1 MKAPWRPGAA
11 RGRVAGGDGIRRW
24 TLAGRY
30 GAGGHARDVGKKTP
44 NASVVAVPPGIQSV
58 DVTSAEQPLAGF
70 DRSEIRFWCRT
81 PPGILPSLAFG
92 LRMSTSTTARPATPP
107 LPPAQSKLS
116 DLEIKDAQLIF
127 GSVWRELEEDFGRE
141 NLRFPKEII
150 LLGGAPGAGK
160 GTNTEFI
167 RETRGLTCPPVV
179 ISALLDS
186 PEAQA
191 IKNAGNMVGDRDVVG
206 LLLRHLLHPEYR
218 DGAILDGFPRTK
230 VQVECL
236 KLLVDRMNA
245 LRREYYDTPLSIH
258 FRQPTVHIMVLFVDE
273 KESIARQLKRGRE
286 TRLHNEEVVR
296 SGVGTLLEDRPTDHD
311 EGLARRRYRVF
322 KEQTWDALQ
331 SLKEIFHYHL
341 ISAQGAFEEVE
352 QNILR
357 ELEYQSTLELDPRTV
372 DRLRGVPV
380 ASEIIVHAR
389 QELVKRL
396 DSYELE
402 HREVFAKVTVFIET
416 KIIPIVLR
424 HAISGTA
431 HINAEE
437 RVLEDPLALAMLI
450 DVFSE
455 RGYHAVV
462 DIHKIEIPEKV
473 DLATGAIKCRTK
485 KVFRIQIRF
494 QGSEIRRG

>member
-1 MKAPWRPGAA
+1 M
-11 RGRVAGGDGIRRW
+11 
-24 TLAGRY
+24 
-30 GAGGHARDVGKKTP
+30 
-44 NASVVAVPPGIQSV
+44 
-58 DVTSAEQPLAGF
+58 
-70 DRSEIRFWCRT
+70 
-81 PPGILPSLAFG
+81 PS
-92 LRMSTSTTARPATPP
+92 TATTPP
-107 LPPAQSKLS
+107 LSPPAPVAGKLS

-127 GSVWRELEEDFGRE
+127 GSVWQGLEEDFGRE

-160 GTNTEFI
+160 GTNTAFI
-167 RETRGLTCPPVV
+167 TKTRGLTCQPIV

-186 PEAQA
+186 PEARSL
-191 IKNAGNMVGDRDVVG
+191 KDAGNMVGDREVVS
-206 LLLRHLLHPEYR
+206 LLLRQLLRKEYQ
-218 DGAILDGFPRTK
+218 DGVILDGFPSTN

-236 KLLVDRMNA
+236 KLLVDKMHQ
-245 LRREYYDTPLSIH
+245 LRREFYRTPLSIH
-258 FRQPTVHIMVLFVDE
+258 FRQPTIHIMVLFVDE

-286 TRLHNEEVVR
+286 TLAHNEEVRR
-296 SGVGTLLEDRPTDHD
+296 SGIGELREDRPTDHD
-311 EGLARRRYRVF
+311 EALARRRYMVF

-331 SLKEIFHYHL
+331 SLKEKFHYHF
-341 ISAQGAFEEVE
+341 INAQGTLEEVE

-389 QELVKRL
+389 QEMVKRL

-402 HREVFAKVTVFIET
+402 NGELFAKVTAFIE
-416 KIIPIVLR
+416 KKMIPIVLR
-424 HAISGTA
+424 HAISGVA
-431 HINAEE
+431 HINTEDA
-437 RVLEDPLALAMLI
+437 VLDDPLALAMLI

-462 DIHKIEIPEKV
+462 DLHRIEVPERI
-473 DLATGAIKCRTK
+473 DLATGEIKCRIK